1 MSSNKY
7 SGCVSRNLVRTSTF
21 GYRDHADVCTL
32 LETAVGQGTERK
44 LPLASMTVFPNF
56 GTVCKIRMP
65 TAPQSVT
72 LPCFS
77 KAISDETPNQI

>member
-7 SGCVSRNLVRTSTF
+7 SAYVSQNLVRTSPF
-21 GYRDHADVCTL
+21 GYRDHADLCTL
-32 LETAVGQGTERK
+32 LETVVGQGTERK
-44 LPLASMTVFPNF
+44 LPLARMTAFPNF
-56 GTVCKIRMP
+56 GTVCKIRVP

-72 LPCFS
+72 FSCFS